1 MSIELTTEQ
10 VSLQH
15 ELKKWWSQNTR
26 QIYVYSGCAGTG
38 KTTMVKLFI
47 EEMGLENKDVVC
59 CALAGKA
66 VTVLA
71 SHGLQAKTIHSL
83 IYRPMLIDA
92 IDEDGNK
99 ILKDNGEPKK
109 KLSFVKKESLDYPYK
124 LIVIDELSMVNDD
137 TMFDL
142 LSFGI
147 PVIGMGD
154 LNQLPPIFGISSY
167 MIHPNFVLTKIMR
180 QAEGDP
186 IIYLA
191 NRVLN
196 YEPIYEGTYGKS
208 NVVRKVDLGMN
219 LLTDYDITLCARNI
233 TRDVF
238 NDGVRYVLLGKKD
251 RMPTIG
257 DRVICRQN
265 AWDRCLEGMYLTN
278 GTTGTIV
285 DIDEEHCTKNKIVV
299 DFSPDYNPEMAFQS
313 IEIEKPYIIG
323 DYFHRKESGLTANL
337 KFEYGYMITTHLSQ
351 GSQYD
356 SCLFVDEPFAGDR
369 ETRQK
374 LRYTAITRAIH
385 RIDIVLTGTFL
396 NPWINL

>member
-1 MSIELTTEQ
+1 MSIELTAEQ
-10 VSLQH
+10 IALQK
-15 ELKKWWSQNTR
+15 ELKMWWSSQAR

-47 EEMGLENKDVVC
+47 EAMGLEMRDVVC

-83 IYRPMLIDA
+83 IYRPTLVDQL
-92 IDEDGNK
+92 DEEGNK
-99 ILKDNGEPKK
+99 VLKDNGEPKK
-109 KLSFVKKESLDYPYK
+109 KLMFVKKEALDYPYK
-124 LIVIDELSMVNDD
+124 LIVVDELSMVNDD

-142 LSFGI
+142 LSFKV

-154 LNQLPPIFGISSY
+154 LNQLPPIFGISSF
-167 MIHPNFVLTKIMR
+167 MIHPNFILTKIMR

-186 IIYLA
+186 IIFLA

-196 YEPIYEGTYGKS
+196 YQPIYEGKYGLS
-208 NVVRKVDLGMN
+208 NVVKKVELGTN
-219 LLTDYDITLCARNI
+219 LLRDYDITLCARNM

-238 NDGVRYVLLGKKD
+238 NDGVRYILLNRKS
-251 RMPTIG
+251 RMPSIG

-285 DIDEEHCTKNKIVV
+285 DIDEEHCTKNKLVV
-299 DFSPDYNPEMAFQS
+299 DFAPDYNPDMAFQS
-313 IEIEKPYIIG
+313 IDIEKSYLMG
-323 DYFHRKESGLTANL
+323 DYLARKDSGLTTNL
-337 KFEYGYMITTHLSQ
+337 KFEYCYMITTHLSQ

-356 SCLFVDEPFAGDR
+356 SCLFIDEMFGGDR

-374 LRYTAITRAIH
+374 LRYTAITRAIK
-385 RIDIVLTGTFL
+385 RIDIVLSPAFL
-396 NPWINL
+396 NSWINL